1 MHAPVGSPHARIRA
15 HVEGCWELRR
25 WSNIKTTLLHHLCP
39 LQSVSPQVR
48 ALKSGTPAAGAAAGS
63 GSSAAAGA
71 RPPLTKMA
79 RRQIIASFTLLMLAL
94 YFGFGLWGPSGA
106 ATAACLIAFAFLSL
120 P

>member
-1 MHAPVGSPHARIRA
+1 MGCLSTGSALP
-15 HVEGCWELRR
+15 
-25 WSNIKTTLLHHLCP
+25 TLNT

-48 ALKSGTPAAGAAAGS
+48 ALKAAPPAAIAATDSASGTAAS
-63 GSSAAAGA
+63 G
-71 RPPLTKMA
+71 RPSLTKMA

-106 ATAACLIAFAFLSL
+106 ATAACLIAFSFLAL